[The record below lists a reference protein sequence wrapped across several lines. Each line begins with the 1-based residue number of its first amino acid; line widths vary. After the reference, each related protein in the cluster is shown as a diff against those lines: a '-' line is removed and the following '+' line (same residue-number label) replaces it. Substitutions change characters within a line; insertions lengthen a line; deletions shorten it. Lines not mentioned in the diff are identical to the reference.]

1 MPFASDKQRKY
12 LYANK
17 PEVANKL
24 SKKHIRR
31 NMPVHFKK
39 EKPGTPAHKKAVA
52 EHNVAIKKKKRK
64 GGYNSMMDKMYA
76 PA

>member
-31 NMPVHFKK
+31 SMPVHFKK
-39 EKPGTPAHKKAVA
+39 EKPGTPAYKKAYA
-52 EHNVAIKKKKRK
+52 EHKAIKKKQKK
-64 GGYNSMMDKMYA
+64 GFLQKQGLY
-76 PA
+76 